1 VVKVSHVG
9 VKRDALPANP
19 MPIYEDLC
27 RGGTHDVVFPER
39 RFVNGMYVKQDKL
52 VRMKAK

>member
-1 VVKVSHVG
+1 

-39 RFVNGMYVKQDKL
+39 RFVNGMYVKKDKL
-52 VRMKAK
+52 VRMRAK